1 VFNIRRINSSAKQ
14 GLAAKVQN
22 QIAKYRKEAGLSQQE
37 LADLIAVSRKTIS
50 TVETA
55 RFTPSV
61 IIALKIARHFKTS
74 VESLFTLQEHD

>member
-1 VFNIRRINSSAKQ
+1 M
-14 GLAAKVQN
+14 QN

-61 IIALKIARHFKTS
+61 IIALKIARHFNTS

>member
-1 VFNIRRINSSAKQ
+1 M
-14 GLAAKVQN
+14 QN

>member
-1 VFNIRRINSSAKQ
+1 M
-14 GLAAKVQN
+14 QN

-55 RFTPSV
+55 RFNPSV
-61 IIALKIARHFKTS
+61 IIALKIARHFNTS